1 MKEIKKYDV
10 LIVGGGASGT
20 SLLYALSKYS
30 NIGSL
35 ALVEKYGEL
44 GAVNSNGRNNSQSL
58 HVGDIEMHY
67 TREKAASVKPGAMMI
82 PEYLKTLSPE
92 RSAKIMKTVQ
102 KMALAVGA
110 EEVADMKKRFKE
122 FDGLFPNQ
130 RMIERN
136 EIAEVEPYIM
146 KDRDPDEAIL
156 ALFDENGHAV
166 NYQALSESFVEDAKR
181 NNTDTDI
188 YLNHEVTKIIKDNET
203 NMYQVEV
210 NGDHSFSAK
219 VVVVS
224 ADSYSLYF
232 AKDMGYG
239 EEYSLVPVG
248 ANFYYT
254 HEVLKGKVYPMQNR
268 KLPFA
273 GVHGDP
279 DILVPD
285 TTRWGPT
292 AKFLPVLESGK
303 WSTTKDYFTSA
314 SLGRISALRALMKVM
329 LDPTRFMY
337 FIKSAAYDI
346 PYIGKRLFVKNVS
359 KIVPSIT
366 AKDLTLGKGIG
377 GMRLQRVD
385 VKNKSLEMGEG
396 KIIGDNII
404 FNMTPSPG
412 ASVCLFNA
420 MRDGDT
426 VAQMVEGGARFNA
439 QDMRRDFIDS
449 QE

>member
-1 MKEIKKYDV
+1 MKEIKSYDV

-20 SLLYALSKYS
+20 SLLYALAKYS
-30 NIGSL
+30 NIGKL
-35 ALVEKYGEL
+35 ALVEKYSEL

-67 TREKAASVKPGAMMI
+67 SRAKAASVKPGAMMI
-82 PEYLKTLSPE
+82 PEYLKTLPE
-92 RSAKIMKTVQ
+92 KKSAEIMRKVQ

-110 EEVADMKKRFKE
+110 QEVSDMKARFEE

-130 RMIERN
+130 KMIDAK
-136 EIAEVEPYIM
+136 EIAKVEPFIM
-146 KDRDPDEAIL
+146 KGRDVNEPIL
-156 ALFDENGHAV
+156 GLFDPNGHAV
-166 NYQALSESFVEDAKR
+166 NYQKLSESFVEDAVKE
-181 NNTDTDI
+181 NSDTNI
-188 YLNHEVTKIIKDNET
+188 YLNHEVTNISKNKESGL
-203 NMYQVEV
+203 YEVEV
-210 NGDHSFSAK
+210 NGDHTFSAK
-219 VVVVS
+219 VVIVS

-232 AKDMGYG
+232 AKKMGYG

-254 HEVLKGKVYPMQNR
+254 HEVLKGKVYPMQNK

-279 DILVPD
+279 DLLVPD
-285 TTRWGPT
+285 STRWGPT

-303 WSTTKDYFTSA
+303 WSTTSDYFKSA
-314 SLGRISALRALMKVM
+314 SLARIPAVSALLKVM
-329 LDPTRFMY
+329 LDPARFGY
-337 FIKSAAYDI
+337 FLKSAAYDI

-366 AKDLTLGKGIG
+366 ASDLTLGKGIG
-377 GMRLQRVD
+377 GMRLQRVN
-385 VKNKSLEMGEG
+385 VKNKTLEMGEG

-420 MRDGDT
+420 MKDGET
-426 VAQMVEGGARFNA
+426 VAAMIDGARFNA
-439 QDMRRDFIDS
+439 QDMKRDYIDS
-449 QE
+449 QKD

>member
-1 MKEIKKYDV
+1 MKEIKNYDV
-10 LIVGGGASGT
+10 VIVGGGASGT
-20 SLLYALSKYS
+20 ALLYSLAKYS
-30 NIGSL
+30 NIESI
-35 ALVEKYGEL
+35 ALVEKYSKL

-67 TREKAASVKPGAMMI
+67 TRDKAASVKPGAMMI

-92 RSAKIMKTVQ
+92 KSAKIMRIVQ

-110 EEVADMKKRFKE
+110 EEVAEMRKRFEE
-122 FDGLFPNQ
+122 FEGLFPNQ
-130 RMIERN
+130 RMIERD
-136 EIAEVEPYIM
+136 EIEQVEPFIV
-146 KDRDPDEAIL
+146 KDRDPSEPIL
-156 ALFDENGHAV
+156 GLYDADGHAV
-166 NYQALSESFVEDAKR
+166 NYQALSESFAEEAQKE
-181 NNTDTDI
+181 NPHTDI
-188 YLNHEVTKIIKDNET
+188 LLDHKVSKINKVDGGYAIEVDGIHMLN
-203 NMYQVEV
+203 
-210 NGDHSFSAK
+210 AK

-232 AKDMGYG
+232 AKQLGYG

-254 HEVLKGKVYPMQNR
+254 HEVLRGKVYPMQDR

-279 DILVPD
+279 DVLVPD
-285 TTRWGPT
+285 ATRWGPT
-292 AKFLPVLESGK
+292 AKFLPVLESGL
-303 WSTTKDYFTSA
+303 WSTTKDYFASA
-314 SLGRISALRALMKVM
+314 SLGRWDAVKALSKVM
-329 LDPTRFMY
+329 FDGTRFRY
-337 FIKSAAYDI
+337 FLKSATYDL

-366 AKDLTLGKGIG
+366 AKDLRLGKGIG
-377 GMRLQRVD
+377 GMRLQRVN
-385 VKNKSLEMGEG
+385 VKKGTLEMGEG

-420 MRDGDT
+420 MRDAET
-426 VAQMVEGGARFNA
+426 VVDMLADVRFNR
-439 QDMRRDFIDS
+439 QDMQRDFIDS
-449 QE
+449 QKD

>member
-1 MKEIKKYDV
+1 MKEIKNYEV

-20 SLLYALSKYS
+20 ALLYALSKYS

-67 TREKAASVKPGAMMI
+67 SREKAAQVKPGAMMI

-92 RSAKIMKTVQ
+92 RSGAILKVIQ
-102 KMALAVGA
+102 KMALAVGS
-110 EEVADMKKRFKE
+110 EEVTEMKNRFEE
-122 FDGLFPNQ
+122 FDGLFPTQ
-130 RMIERN
+130 RMIGPK

-146 KDRDPDEAIL
+146 KDRDIDEPIL
-156 ALFDENGHAV
+156 ALYDENGHAI
-166 NYQALSESFVEDAKR
+166 NYQALSESFVEEAKK
-181 NNTDTDI
+181 NNDKTEI
-188 YLNHEVTKIIKDNET
+188 YLNHKVTSIKKTDSG
-203 NMYQVEV
+203 YRVEV
-210 NGDHSFSAK
+210 NGNHAFNAK

-232 AKDMGYG
+232 AKQLGYG
-239 EEYSLVPVG
+239 QEYSLVPVG
-248 ANFYYT
+248 ANFYYS
-254 HEVLKGKVYPMQNR
+254 HEVLRGKVYPMQNR

-279 DILVPD
+279 DVLVPSA
-285 TTRWGPT
+285 TRWGPT
-292 AKFLPVLESGK
+292 AKFLPVLESGL
-303 WSTTKDYFTSA
+303 WSTTGDYFKSA
-314 SLGRISALRALMKVM
+314 SLGRWKAVRALMKVM
-329 LDPTRFMY
+329 FDRTRFLY
-337 FIKSAAYDI
+337 FLKSAMYDL
-346 PYIGKRLFVKNVS
+346 PYIGKRMFVKNVS

-366 AKDLTLGKGIG
+366 AKDLRLGKGIG

-385 VKNKSLEMGEG
+385 VKKGTLELGEG

-420 MRDGDT
+420 MGDGET
-426 VAQMVEGGARFNA
+426 VANMLKGARFNG
-439 QDMRRDFIDS
+439 QDMERDFIDS

>member
-1 MKEIKKYDV
+1 MKEIKSYDV
-10 LIVGGGASGT
+10 LIIGGGASGT
-20 SLLYALSKYS
+20 SLLYALAKYS
-30 NIGSL
+30 NIEKI
-35 ALVEKYGEL
+35 ALVEKYKKL

-67 TREKAASVKPGAMMI
+67 SRAKAASVKPGAMMI
-82 PEYLKTLSPE
+82 PEYLKTLPE
-92 RSAKIMKTVQ
+92 KKSAEIMRKIQ

-110 EEVADMKKRFKE
+110 QEVADMKARFKE

-130 RMIERN
+130 KMIDGK
-136 EIAEVEPYIM
+136 EIAKVEPFIM
-146 KDRDPDEAIL
+146 KGRDINEPIL
-156 ALFDENGHAV
+156 GLFDSNGHAV
-166 NYQALSESFVEDAKR
+166 NYQKLSESFAEEAVKE
-181 NNTDTDI
+181 NPDTDI
-188 YLNHEVTKIIKDNET
+188 YLNHEVTDIIKNKET
-203 NMYQVEV
+203 GVYQIEV
-210 NGDHSFSAK
+210 NGDHRFSAK
-219 VVVVS
+219 VVIVS

-232 AKDMGYG
+232 AKKMGYG

-254 HEVLKGKVYPMQNR
+254 HEVLKGKVYPMQNK

-279 DILVPD
+279 DLLVPD

-303 WSTTKDYFTSA
+303 WSTTGDYFKSA
-314 SLGRISALRALMKVM
+314 SLARIPAISALLKVM
-329 LDPTRFMY
+329 LDPARFGY
-337 FIKSAAYDI
+337 FLKSAAYDI

-366 AKDLTLGKGIG
+366 ASDLTLGKGIG
-377 GMRLQRVD
+377 GMRLQRVN
-385 VKNKSLEMGEG
+385 VKNKTLEMGEG
-396 KIIGDNII
+396 KIIGDKII

-420 MRDGDT
+420 MNDGDT
-426 VAQMVEGGARFNA
+426 VASMIEGARFNS
-439 QDMRRDFIDS
+439 QDMKRDYIDS
-449 QE
+449 QKD

>member
-1 MKEIKKYDV
+1 MKEIKSYDV

-20 SLLYALSKYS
+20 SLLYALAKYS
-30 NIGSL
+30 NIEKL

-67 TREKAASVKPGAMMI
+67 SREKAASVKPGAMMI
-82 PEYLKTLSPE
+82 PEYIKTLSE
-92 RSAKIMKTVQ
+92 GKGSKIMKVVQ
-102 KMALAVGA
+102 KMALAVG
-110 EEVADMKKRFKE
+110 EQEVSEMKDRFKE

-130 RMIERN
+130 RMIGPD

-146 KDRDPDEAIL
+146 KDRDPNESIL
-156 ALFDENGHAV
+156 GLFDPNGHAV

-181 NNTDTDI
+181 ENVETNI
-188 YLNHEVTKIIKDNET
+188 FLNHEVTHISKNTDT
-203 NMYQVEV
+203 GMYHVEV

-232 AKDMGYG
+232 AKQMGYG
-239 EEYSLVPVG
+239 DEYSLVPVG

-254 HEVLKGKVYPMQNR
+254 PEVLRGKVYPMQNR

-279 DILVPD
+279 DVLVPD
-285 TTRWGPT
+285 ATRWGPT

-303 WSTTKDYFTSA
+303 WSTTKDYFKSA
-314 SLGRISALRALMKVM
+314 SLGRFTAISALMKIM
-329 LDPTRFMY
+329 FDPTRFMY
-337 FIKSAAYDI
+337 FLKSAAYDL

-359 KIVPSIT
+359 KIVPSIK
-366 AKDLTLGKGIG
+366 ASDLTLGKGIG

-385 VKNKSLEMGEG
+385 VKNKSLELGEG

-420 MRDGDT
+420 MRDGET
-426 VAQMVEGGARFNA
+426 VAHMIEGARFNA
-439 QDMRRDFIDS
+439 QDMKRDFIDS
-449 QE
+449 QKD